1 MHLFWFSV
9 RVREVHQD
17 QKGLKEIKGQKLVVF
32 YNNIVSFGWLLF
44 CFVLFCLFFLY
55 LLFLLLFIL
64 KPLDFNIK
72 RELVENMEYLEFEEI
87 WVKR

>member
-1 MHLFWFSV
+1 MLVFCQGERGSPGPKGP
-9 RVREVHQD
+9 QGD
-17 QKGLKEIKGQKLVVF
+17 QGPKVSSFF

-64 KPLDFNIK
+64 KPLDFKIK